1 MIVNAIKS
9 PNTLNFEEILL
20 IESIQLC
27 SKHCKQLLDLIDLF
41 LQKDIQKFKTEIK
54 KLNKLLQE
62 KGITKEEAI
71 LKKQYIQICSIE
83 ENVG

>member
-1 MIVNAIKS
+1 MNAIKS
-9 PNTLNFEEILL
+9 PHTLNFEEIML
-20 IESIQLC
+20 IDSIQHF
-27 SKHCKQLLDLIDLF
+27 SKQSKQLLDLIDLF

-62 KGITKEEAI
+62 KGISKDEAI

>member
-27 SKHCKQLLDLIDLF
+27 SKQSKQLLDLIDLF